1 MELKPL
7 TKGCADG
14 RTCPGA
20 FATDRG
26 TVIVRGRVLTA
37 GEQALVPL
45 DDGETAAEVPIET
58 LLEAMVAYRE

>member
-7 TKGCADG
+7 TKACADG

-26 TVIVRGRVLTA
+26 TIIVRGRSLPA
-37 GEQALVPL
+37 GEQAQVPL
-45 DDGETAAEVPIET
+45 DDGENVTEIPVET